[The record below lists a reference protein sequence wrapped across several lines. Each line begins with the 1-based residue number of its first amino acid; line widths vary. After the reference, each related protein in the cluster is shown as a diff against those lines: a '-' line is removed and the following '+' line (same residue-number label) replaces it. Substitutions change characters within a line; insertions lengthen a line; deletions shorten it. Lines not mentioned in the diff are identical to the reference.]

1 MQTAPVL
8 TFQNVEIS
16 YAGKAVVHDV
26 SFLVRPGE
34 ILGIVGE
41 SGSGKSSL
49 LRAAIGLLGTDGLVT
64 RGDIFFDG
72 KNLPD
77 LPEKELQKIRGR
89 QIGMVFQDAKS
100 SFCPTRT
107 IGAQI
112 TESMRAQS
120 ERPAKGDTI
129 RAGALSTGAYSH
141 ISRKEAQLRAKEQAL
156 ELFAKLRLADG
167 ERVWDSY
174 PFELSGGMCQRA
186 AIASAMLLNPCVL
199 LADEPTSALDTVL
212 QREVI
217 AEMLRVRELFGTAI
231 LLVTHNI
238 GAAAAAADRILV
250 LRDGR
255 ACEYGAARQVLQNP
269 QSDYTRQLLSAVP
282 QLKQPA
288 QQ

>member
-1 MQTAPVL
+1 MQTEPVL
-8 TFQNVEIS
+8 TFQNVDIS

-49 LRAAIGLLGTDGLVT
+49 LRAAIGLLGADGLVT

-120 ERPAKGDTI
+120 ERPAKDDTS
-129 RAGALSTGAYSH
+129 RTGALSTGAYTR

-156 ELFAKLRLADG
+156 ELFEKLRLADG
-167 ERVWDSY
+167 KRVWDSY

-186 AIASAMLLNPCVL
+186 AIASAMLLNPRVL

-231 LLVTHNI
+231 LLVTHNS

-255 ACEYGAARQVLQNP
+255 VCEYGNTRQVLQDP

-282 QLKQPA
+282 QLRQPA
-288 QQ
+288 QP

>member
-1 MQTAPVL
+1 MQTESVL
-8 TFQNVEIS
+8 TFQNVDIS

-26 SFLVRPGE
+26 SFFVRPGE

-49 LRAAIGLLGTDGLVT
+49 LRAAIGLLGADGLVT

-77 LPEKELQKIRGR
+77 LPEKELQNIRGTW
-89 QIGMVFQDAKS
+89 IGMVFQDAKS

-112 TESMRAQS
+112 TESMRAQN
-120 ERPAKGDTI
+120 ERPAGDPGTGI
-129 RAGALSTGAYSH
+129 RVHAR

-156 ELFAKLRLADG
+156 ELFEKLRLADG
-167 ERVWDSY
+167 KRVWDSY

-199 LADEPTSALDTVL
+199 LADEPTSALDTVV

-255 ACEYGAARQVLQNP
+255 VCEYGNTRQVLQNP
-269 QSDYTRQLLSAVP
+269 QSEYTRRLLFAVP

-288 QQ
+288 QP